1 VEAAS
6 WPALRDAVSTGL
18 VAIESHTHTHRL
30 QHTVTAEA
38 AADELD
44 RSIDR
49 IAAEIGRPPSHFAYP
64 KAVRGNA
71 VARAAVASRFRSAA
85 LAGNRT
91 NRRSSDLHRL
101 GRTPVS
107 RGDDIT
113 MFARLCDGGLRVEG
127 IARDLR
133 GRRRY
138 RKATT

>member
-1 VEAAS
+1 M
-6 WPALRDAVSTGL
+6 
-18 VAIESHTHTHRL
+18 
-30 QHTVTAEA
+30 
-38 AADELD
+38 
-44 RSIDR
+44 
-49 IAAEIGRPPSHFAYP
+49 
-64 KAVRGNA
+64 
-71 VARAAVASRFRSAA
+71 ASRFRSAA

-113 MFARLCDGGLRVEG
+113 LFAHLCDGGLRVEG
-127 IARDLR
+127 IVRDVR